1 MNKQRRTRIEKIAAS
16 LAELQSDIELVRD
29 DEWEAFDNLPEG
41 LQESERGDRMQEV
54 IDCLEEAI
62 SNIDEAIE
70 NLNTAAE

>member
-16 LAELQSDIELVRD
+16 LAELQSDIGLVRD

-70 NLNTAAE
+70 NLNTATE